1 MFDAAG
7 LDEEFVTECE
17 CVGESDWVTMAREVC
32 RAVDLREFI
41 DGAGRRRS
49 TGRRREV
56 EFLQHLLGYRV
67 LQPAR

>member
-7 LDEEFVTECE
+7 FDEEFVAECE
-17 CVGESDWVTMAREVC
+17 CVGEGDWMTVAGEVGC
-32 RAVDLREFI
+32 AVYLREFI
-41 DGAGRRRS
+41 DRAGRRRS